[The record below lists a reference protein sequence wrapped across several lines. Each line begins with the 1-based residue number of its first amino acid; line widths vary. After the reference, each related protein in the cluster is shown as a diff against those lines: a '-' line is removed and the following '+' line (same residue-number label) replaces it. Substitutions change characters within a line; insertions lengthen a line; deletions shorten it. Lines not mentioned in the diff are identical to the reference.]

1 MIRMK
6 ENREKN
12 KVESSEIMSWVK
24 EIVIAIIIAWLI
36 TTFLF
41 SHIMIP
47 TPSMDPTIVPKDHLM
62 INKIPMYYRDPA
74 RTEIVVFHGE
84 DKELIKRVVG
94 IPGDI
99 LEIKD
104 GSVYIN
110 GEKLKE
116 DYLVEGVRTEV
127 PRNSD
132 IEYPFEIPDGRYFV
146 MGDNR
151 GNSKDSRY
159 IGTVLRKDIYAIAGL
174 RIWPLKSFGFL
185 K

>member
-1 MIRMK
+1 M
-6 ENREKN
+6 REKKEKKQDDN
-12 KVESSEIMSWVK
+12 SLWSWIK
-24 EIVIAIIIAWLI
+24 EIIFAVIIAWVI

-62 INKIPMYYRDPA
+62 INKIPMYYRNPKS
-74 RTEIVVFHGE
+74 TEIVVFHGE
-84 DKELIKRVVG
+84 DKELIKRVIGV
-94 IPGDI
+94 PGDV
-99 LEIKD
+99 LDIKN

-116 DYLVEGVRTEV
+116 DYLPKGVRTEI

-132 IEYPFEIPDGRYFV
+132 IDYPFTLPEGRYFV

-151 GNSKDSRY
+151 ENSKDSRY
-159 IGTVLRKDIYAIAGL
+159 IGTILRDDIYAIAGL
-174 RIWPLKSFGFL
+174 RIWPLRSFGLL